1 MLLIELSM
9 TPTSLKELT
18 ARVVKTFAVPF
29 TAKDLPKTVIDY
41 LLSANCCVNPECK
54 GERK

>member
-1 MLLIELSM
+1 M

-29 TAKDLPKTVIDY
+29 SAKDLPKTVIDY